1 MRSLPLPSCPQ
12 AQQWIAY
19 CNLELTHNLFDRVE
33 AIFAR
38 CCRSSTS
45 VDLWRFYLDYIRRV
59 NPIDPANI
67 ELAKQARAIIGAA
80 FEFALSHVGHDRR
93 AGEIWGEYIA
103 FLKEAPVR
111 CLYPSSRCLQ
121 RATDLTAAIPRI
133 SADARHVGRPA
144 EDGRAAQGVPARRAG
159 AAQQCRDDL
168 AGLQRVREQPEQDD
182 GALLALTVGAA
193 EARS

>member
-67 ELAKQARAIIGAA
+67 ELAKQARAIIGARSSLPCRMSGTTVA
-80 FEFALSHVGHDRR
+80 R
-93 AGEIWGEYIA
+93 ARSGA
-103 FLKEAPVR
+103 STLR
-111 CLYPSSRCLQ
+111 SSK
-121 RATDLTAAIPRI
+121 
-133 SADARHVGRPA
+133 S
-144 EDGRAAQGVPARRAG
+144 AG
-159 AAQQCRDDL
+159 ALPLPFFAMPATCD
-168 AGLQRVREQPEQDD
+168 
-182 GALLALTVGAA
+182 
-193 EARS
+193 